1 MEFGFFQGRLTQ
13 IRDLLTEDPSTA
25 GCLKMMTLVDGDG
38 SIVNFVVTPDTYFV
52 DHVTLRVGDQ
62 VIGFYDANAPVPMI
76 YPPQYEALVMA
87 RVTRG
92 RNVEVAF
99 FDSRLVSSDGW
110 LKLNI
115 GPSTQILL
123 ENDQAFNGNP
133 TNRNLVVTFGPTT
146 RSIPAQTTPYEI
158 IVLCSACNLF

>member
-1 MEFGFFQGRLTQ
+1 MEFGYFQGRLTR
-13 IRDLLTEDPSTA
+13 IRDLPAEYPGTA
-25 GCLKMMTLVDGDG
+25 GCYKMMTVVNSEG

-52 DHVTLRVGDQ
+52 DHETLRVGYQ
-62 VIGFYDANAPVPMI
+62 VIGFYDANAPVPLI

-115 GPSTQILL
+115 GPSTRILL
-123 ENDQAFNGNP
+123 ENDQAFNRNP
-133 TNRNLVVTFGPTT
+133 ANRNLVVTFGPTT

-158 IVLCSACNLF
+158 IVLCL